1 MLKVDAL
8 FTKALKESLMYC
20 DEEGCKKVVEEVEES
35 KPEYN
40 ATMMVVRS
48 TEWHSDL
55 EEELGDSVAIISLDR
70 RIQNVGEWDTS
81 DIEMYIDEI
90 TDGEDTTI
98 TLELIKKFLDEKCS
112 KYVPYSISLY
122 EHSLYAVS
130 LSEFDEAEIRYQ
142 LKKLRKGRNSADT
155 LSWDTTPVAG
165 IMLIEK
171 GIKKEHVKI
180 FGEILEDYMNG
191 QGMYTID
198 YVKVNKDDPEE
209 QGPEIE
215 EGYSTYIEQDYRY
228 DAEKLAK
235 EYSEEDVDFVDLDG
249 NITEIK

>member
-1 MLKVDAL
+1 MLKIDAL

-35 KPEYN
+35 KPEYD

-90 TDGEDTTI
+90 TDEEDASI
-98 TLELIKKFLDEKCS
+98 TLELIKQFLDEKCS

-122 EHSLYAVS
+122 EHGQFAVS
-130 LSEFDEAEIRYQ
+130 LSEFDEDEIRYQ
-142 LKKLRKGRNSADT
+142 LKKMRKGANT
-155 LSWDTTPVAG
+155 LYWDTTPIAG

-171 GIKKEHVKI
+171 GIKKELAKY
-180 FGEILEDYMNG
+180 FGEVLEDYMNG
-191 QGMYTID
+191 YGMYTID

-209 QGPEIE
+209 QSPDIDY
-215 EGYSTYIEQDYRY
+215 GYSTYIEQDYRY

>member
-35 KPEYN
+35 KPEYD

-48 TEWHSDL
+48 TEWYSDL
-55 EEELGDSVAIISLDR
+55 EDELGDDIAIISFDR
-70 RIQNVGEWDTS
+70 RLKNVGDWDTS
-81 DIEMYIDEI
+81 DIEMYIEEI
-90 TDGEDTTI
+90 TPEDEDVEI
-98 TLELIKKFLDEKCS
+98 TLENVKKFLDDKCS
-112 KYVPYSISLY
+112 KYVPYSISLF
-122 EHSLYAVS
+122 EHGLFGVS
-130 LSEFDEAEIRYQ
+130 LSKFDEEEIKYQ
-142 LKKLRKGRNSADT
+142 MKKMRREFTHA
-155 LSWDTTPVAG
+155 SWDTTPMAG
-165 IMLIEK
+165 IMLIDK
-171 GIKKEHVKI
+171 SINQKHYKL

-191 QGMYTID
+191 YGMYTID